1 MSKERSTQFERFYLK
16 ACEMVMIEE
25 VGKCTPGAVHEGLR
39 IDNSYVVKAALDLA
53 VEMQQCYLE
62 KKFADEQWWSEN
74 EDEMKAMWEQAQI
87 EKWAGIAE
95 EKMQ

>member
-16 ACEMVMIEE
+16 ACEMMMMEKIAT
-25 VGKCTPGAVHEGLR
+25 GDDLPIINPAH
-39 IDNSYVVKAALDLA
+39 IAANAMPLA

-62 KKFADEQWWSEN
+62 KKFDDERWWAEN

>member
-25 VGKCTPGAVHEGLR
+25 VGRCAPGAVQEGLT
-39 IDNSYVVKAALDLA
+39 INNSDVVKNALDLA

-62 KKFADEQWWSEN
+62 KTLASEQWWKEN

-87 EKWAGIAE
+87 EKWSDIAK
-95 EKMQ
+95 EKQQ

>member
-16 ACEMVMIEE
+16 ACEIVASQEIASGVSHHDLAKM
-25 VGKCTPGAVHEGLR
+25 GK
-39 IDNSYVVKAALDLA
+39 SLA

-62 KKFADEQWWSEN
+62 KKFDDEQWWREN

-87 EKWAGIAE
+87 EKWAGIAK
-95 EKMQ
+95 EKAQ

>member
-16 ACEMVMIEE
+16 ACEIVASQEIASGVSHHDLAKM
-25 VGKCTPGAVHEGLR
+25 GKL
-39 IDNSYVVKAALDLA
+39 LA

-62 KKFADEQWWSEN
+62 KKFDDEQWWKEN

-87 EKWAGIAE
+87 EKWSDIAK
-95 EKMQ
+95 EKQQ

>member
-16 ACEMVMIEE
+16 ACEMIMMEKIATGDNFPMIDPANIA
-25 VGKCTPGAVHEGLR
+25 KTAMP
-39 IDNSYVVKAALDLA
+39 LA

-62 KKFADEQWWSEN
+62 KKFDDERWWAEN

-87 EKWAGIAE
+87 EKWAGIAR
-95 EKMQ
+95 EKAQ

>member
-16 ACEMVMIEE
+16 ACEMIMMEKIATGNDVPMIDPAN
-25 VGKCTPGAVHEGLR
+25 T
-39 IDNSYVVKAALDLA
+39 VKAAMTLA

-62 KKFADEQWWSEN
+62 KKFDDERWWAEN

-87 EKWAGIAE
+87 EKWAGIAK
-95 EKMQ
+95 EKAQ

>member
-1 MSKERSTQFERFYLK
+1 MSKERSTQFERFYLT
-16 ACEMVMIEE
+16 ACEMMMMEKIAT
-25 VGKCTPGAVHEGLR
+25 GDDLPITNPAY
-39 IDNSYVVKAALDLA
+39 IAANAMPLA
-53 VEMQQCYLE
+53 VGLQQCYLE
-62 KKFADEQWWSEN
+62 KKVADEQWWSEN

>member
-16 ACEMVMIEE
+16 ACEMIMMEKIATGDDLPMIDP
-25 VGKCTPGAVHEGLR
+25 VNTA
-39 IDNSYVVKAALDLA
+39 NAAMPLA
-53 VEMQQCYLE
+53 VAMQQCYLE
-62 KKFADEQWWSEN
+62 KKFDDEQWWREN
-74 EDEMKAMWEQAQI
+74 EEEMKAMWEQAQI

>member
-16 ACEMVMIEE
+16 ACEMIMMEKIATGNDLPMIDPAN
-25 VGKCTPGAVHEGLR
+25 TA
-39 IDNSYVVKAALDLA
+39 KAAMTLA

-62 KKFADEQWWSEN
+62 KKFDDERWWAEN

-87 EKWAGIAE
+87 EKWAGIAK
-95 EKMQ
+95 EKAQ

>member
-16 ACEMVMIEE
+16 ACEMMMMEKIATGDDGPMIDPANIA
-25 VGKCTPGAVHEGLR
+25 KSAMP
-39 IDNSYVVKAALDLA
+39 LA

-62 KKFADEQWWSEN
+62 KKFDDERWWAEN